1 MEGRALA
8 ARLHR
13 LPSATVLGREVRVA
27 RGPRARLLGLALL
40 GRERAGP
47 GLLIPRCS
55 SVHTFGMRFAL
66 DIVFLDPGGA
76 AIRAY
81 LRVGPGRVLSCRVA
95 SAVLEIPVETDRRL
109 GGFVED
115 LVGEQGE
122 VADPRLQRGGDAQQ
136 SRVTGV
142 AYPSLQAADVRRVN
156 PRAVGESLLAQ
167 PGLRSQALN
176 CGTKRSVL
184 G

>member
-13 LPSATVLGREVRVA
+13 LPSARVRGREVRVA
-27 RGPRARLLGLALL
+27 RGLRARLLGLALL
-40 GRERAGP
+40 SRERAGL

-66 DIVFLDPGGA
+66 DIVFLDRGGA
-76 AIRAY
+76 AIRAH
-81 LRVGPGRVLSCRVA
+81 LSVDPGRVLSCRAA
-95 SAVLEIPVETDRRL
+95 SAVLELPVETGPRL

-115 LVGEQGE
+115 LVSEQGE
-122 VADPRLQRGGDAQQ
+122 VADPRSQRDGDADQG
-136 SRVTGV
+136 RVAGV
-142 AYPSLQAADVRRVN
+142 AYPSLQAADVRCVN
-156 PRAVGESLLAQ
+156 PRAIGEGLLAQ
-167 PGLRSQALN
+167 SGLHSQALDR
-176 CGTKRSVL
+176 GTKRSVL